1 MKTILLGGAAA
12 LAFVAGSAAFAQAA
26 APVQPARGEHRMM
39 QTEARTEI
47 PAHVAKM
54 FARLDANRDGFITQ
68 AEVDAMQAQHAAKQ
82 EERSEK
88 RAARFDPAKI
98 FDRLDANKDGKV
110 TRAEAEAAHSAR
122 VAAKGS
128 QPAEAHATAFGHLFE
143 RADAN
148 HDGVSTRAEFAAVPR
163 PEHAGM
169 RQAGMHHGFGGR
181 LLESADVNKDGRA
194 SLAEVQ
200 QMALQH
206 FDRADLNHDGKLTP
220 DERRQS
226 HQLLNG
232 QRHQG

>member
-1 MKTILLGGAAA
+1 MKTILFGGAAA
-12 LAFVAGSAAFAQAA
+12 LALVAGSVAFAQAA
-26 APVQPARGEHRMM
+26 APAQPPRGEHRMM
-39 QTEARTEI
+39 QTEARTEV

-68 AEVDAMQAQHAAKQ
+68 AEVDTQQ
-82 EERSEK
+82 EQRSEK

-110 TRAEAEAAHSAR
+110 TRAEADAAHNAR

-128 QPAEAHATAFGHLFE
+128 QPAEAHATAFGHLFD

-148 HDGVSTRAEFAAVPR
+148 HDGVITRAEFVAVPR

-169 RQAGMHHGFGGR
+169 RQAGMHHGAGGR
-181 LLESADVNKDGRA
+181 LLETADVNKDGRA

-220 DERRQS
+220 EERRQS
-226 HQLLNG
+226 HELLKG
-232 QRHQG
+232 QHRQG